1 MKRFGM
7 IAALIAGIA
16 MVLSIVGCATTQPA
30 EQETKT
36 AQRKQK
42 TVEYEIIDWDG
53 AIGGKDM
60 AEWPFYLQDDG
71 LKALD
76 DYPGIKEKV
85 EGKKYFLTTASNE
98 KKNLA
103 REESR
108 NALSFQLASQFS
120 QRALGTFAQV
130 IDNNEESQETI
141 NSAAQKAQFTGFERV
156 AESWVFRLKIDHS
169 KKDKTTEEYTYYDL
183 FACEEDIFKAQVEK
197 YLNDIIGNV
206 VIKSENMKRA
216 EELRD
221 GLIDEFMNDDKAFLQ
236 EIEQ

>member
-36 AQRKQK
+36 TQRKQR
-42 TVEYEIIDWDG
+42 TIEYETIDWDG
-53 AIGGKDM
+53 AIGGKDL
-60 AEWPFYLQDDG
+60 AEWPYNLQDEG
-71 LKALD
+71 ISALD

-85 EGKKYFLTTASNE
+85 DGKKFFITSAENE

-108 NALSFQLASQFS
+108 NAISFQLAQQFS
-120 QRALGTFAQV
+120 QRALATFDQV
-130 IDNNEESQETI
+130 IDNHEEAQETI
-141 NSAAQKAQFTGFERV
+141 NSAAAKAQFTGFERV
-156 AESWVFRLKIDHS
+156 AETWVFRLKTDHS

-183 FACEEDIFKAQVEK
+183 FACEEDVFKAQAEK
-197 YLNDIIGNV
+197 YLNDILGTL
-206 VIKSENMKRA
+206 VIKSENMKKA

-221 GLIDEFMNDDKAFLQ
+221 GLIDEFMTDNKSFLP
-236 EIEQ
+236 EVE